1 MYYKTCPHCGAHLDP
16 GERCDCK
23 REAASG
29 ATNTGDGKKNEAVTS
44 SAILQEERGGC
55 QAENDPRKRFPDL
68 PMTEEE
74 AQAFMEFEHGTGRP
88 VRNSTVAHIVLLLL
102 RAKDK
107 TEMERILRSVGI
119 EWGYIHEN

>member
-23 REAASG
+23 REAAPG

-44 SAILQEERGGC
+44 SVIVQEEKGDC

-74 AQAFMEFEHGTGRP
+74 AQEFTELEKGTGQP
-88 VRNSTVAHIVLLLL
+88 VRNATVANIVLLLI
-102 RAKDK
+102 RAKDEK
-107 TEMERILRSVGI
+107 EIDSILRSVGI
-119 EWGYIHEN
+119 AWGVYS